1 MTAANNW
8 HYDIACKLLENGRFN
23 LWLSPA
29 EGRVF
34 VRACSDSASWRAFM
48 TGKLIPEK
56 KGAIIHPPPTCEDV
70 APVPFSVVAAARIR
84 QMIFE
89 QLIPG
94 IFPQNRE
101 QCTALAPP
109 PPPTPYG
116 LPPMPIYQNHVKSDQ
131 YEINDDVDDG
141 SDVEQPYSSL
151 PALNLDVPIDDVY
164 YTFDYDAELMVSEP
178 DDDDVC
184 SQRSESP
191 QVQDATQTA
200 RSPVDVHSSLKYLF
214 MAVKEADGV
223 RIDSIKQLLDEV
235 RPSRSK
241 WASDNIGQEELYL
254 SLEKAL
260 ADLKAYSAHSIPF
273 LQPVNKREVPD
284 YYDVIK
290 HPMDLGTMTTKLQRH
305 QYMSKNEFADDLAL
319 IWNNCLQYN
328 LHPPDNIYRKHANAM
343 RRKTNDVLKK
353 IPEIEIV
360 LVTTNEDQDS
370 EDEYGMD
377 ATATCGGKFEQ
388 GLTSLFVAVP
398 EDGTPAPKINGHA
411 PEESEQTNGHHLDVP
426 SAPNG
431 LEHTSSNGTLGGEG
445 VHSAPAAAGDD
456 VSVLEP
462 VAPQVTP
469 RDHPPP
475 GTDMVIDLGSMQERQ
490 WKHVA
495 APIIRQ
501 RNLYRAENVKRKF
514 EDRLALIPTPESLGA
529 SVADEQDYVRRNK
542 KRRLDYA
549 EKRDAAT
556 VTREVID
563 EDDYRHIFEESYFP
577 EIKYPAG
584 CVPALRQPP
593 FAPRGRE
600 EDPALLFEDPSG
612 KLSDLP
618 SVSDYPEINQK
629 PKGALE
635 KQVHQNIRELQR
647 VKELHAKIVAR
658 EAEVPYESERKPIPP
673 YQPPKH
679 KDPLPPLIMNREVVN
694 EISKQTVAKMLLHAG
709 FDVASEPALA
719 TLTDTFSDYFL
730 NLGKSMRLF
739 QDKFSRT
746 MSSEEIL
753 THALEENGVEKPAV
767 LDKHV
772 RLDIDRYGDKLTLL
786 RRKLAYGYKD
796 LTKDDEEP
804 EGDID
809 EEEIGDDFVSGNF
822 FDLDILHLKD
832 LGIEGFTSVPKEVW
846 NKKSDKPKPIRARV
860 RRRTVHREEEV
871 VAPQETVGKPSALP
885 WRPVRYRDTIG
896 LLKPYYRKRIAAR
909 DLIEDEYKTG
919 SKRSKVHLGA
929 AKMGRKKAIGIS
941 TAQEDAAK
949 KKRGKGPDPAIKA
962 QREAEKLRKA
972 QEKAEKQKQRLELAN
987 SRKAK
992 VMHAMRKKQLLVSR
1006 SLTARDLVH

>member
-8 HYDIACKLLENGRFN
+8 HYDTASKLLENGRYN
-23 LWLSPA
+23 LWLSPE

-48 TGKLIPEK
+48 TGNLRPPKNDV
-56 KGAIIHPPPTCEDV
+56 IIHPPPSCKDDV
-70 APVPFSVVAAARIR
+70 APVPFSVVATARIR

-109 PPPTPYG
+109 LPSTPYG
-116 LPPMPIYQNHVKSDQ
+116 LPPMPIYRN
-131 YEINDDVDDG
+131 NDDYETSDPGDALG
-141 SDVEQPYSSL
+141 SDIEEPPYSSL
-151 PALNLDVPIDDVY
+151 PVLNLDVPIDDVY
-164 YTFDYDAELMVSEP
+164 YSFDYDVELMVSEP
-178 DDDDVC
+178 DDDDEC
-184 SQRSESP
+184 SVRSGSP
-191 QVQDATQTA
+191 QAQDATQTA
-200 RSPVDVHSSLKYLF
+200 RSPIDVHSSLKYLF
-214 MAVKEADGV
+214 MAVKGADGV
-223 RIDSIKQLLDEV
+223 RVDSIKQLLDEV

-260 ADLKAYSAHSIPF
+260 ADLKAYSAHSVPF

-290 HPMDLGTMTTKLQRH
+290 HPMDLGTMTTKLERH
-305 QYMSKNEFADDLAL
+305 QYMSKKEFSDDLAL

-360 LVTTNEDQDS
+360 LVTTNDDQDS
-370 EDEYGMD
+370 EDEY
-377 ATATCGGKFEQ
+377 
-388 GLTSLFVAVP
+388 VP
-398 EDGTPAPKINGHA
+398 EDGTLAPKVNGSA
-411 PEESEQTNGHHLDVP
+411 PEEPEHPNGHQLDARPAV
-426 SAPNG
+426 
-431 LEHTSSNGTLGGEG
+431 LEHASSNGTLVNEG
-445 VHSAPAAAGDD
+445 VHSAPPAAEDEAL
-456 VSVLEP
+456 VMEP
-462 VAPQVTP
+462 AAPPSAP
-469 RDHPPP
+469 RDQTP
-475 GTDMVIDLGSMQERQ
+475 GTDMIVDLGSMQERQ

-495 APIIRQ
+495 APIVRQ
-501 RNLYRAENVKRKF
+501 RSLYRAENVKRKF

-529 SVADEQDYVRRNK
+529 SVLDEEDYVRRNK
-542 KRRLDYA
+542 KRRLDYL
-549 EKRDAAT
+549 EKRDAAAM
-556 VTREVID
+556 TREVVD

-584 CVPALRQPP
+584 CVPGLKQPP

-600 EDPALLFEDPSG
+600 EDAALLFEDPSG
-612 KLSDLP
+612 RLSDLP

-658 EAEVPYESERKPIPP
+658 EADVPYESERKPIPP

-739 QDKFSRT
+739 QDKFSRS

-832 LGIEGFTSVPKEVW
+832 MGIEGFTSVPKEVW

-885 WRPVRYRDTIG
+885 WRPVRHRNVIG
-896 LLKPYYRKRIAAR
+896 LLKPYYRKRITAR

-919 SKRSKVHLGA
+919 PKRSKVHLGA

-962 QREAEKLRKA
+962 HREAEKLRKA
-972 QEKAEKQKQRLELAN
+972 QEKAEKQKQRQELAN

-992 VMHAMRKKQLLVSR
+992 LVVSWL
-1006 SLTARDLVH
+1006 LTAAHCAVNQGKKGAG